1 MSDQAESS
9 LGSPVELGEGD
20 REGRCVVARYGR
32 MGHIG
37 IFGHEMD
44 PPPTGSRVVVRS
56 ERGAELAQVLIHLGG
71 ESGPWSI
78 SDESLGR
85 YLQASGREYP
95 LSRGGRI
102 LRVATAQDLNDQQH
116 LDHSASEEAAFCRQ
130 RIGQLRLE
138 MKLIFVEHLLGG
150 ERIVF
155 YFVAEQRVDFREL
168 VRELAERYHTR
179 IEMRQVGARDEARLL
194 ADYERCGRQCC
205 CQKFLKLLKPVSMR
219 MAKSQKA
226 TLDPAKIS
234 GRCGRLMCCLRYEDR
249 TYEELQA
256 RLPKKKTW
264 IRTGDGVVGKVLE
277 VQILAQL
284 VRLGLPDQAQVVV
297 ANEDIVER
305 DVPEPTGPPTLA
317 ERRAAAAAMAKKPP
331 QPVEEWEPTG
341 DSGSAEPD
349 APEEAGPPE
358 GGRSAEQPASAG
370 KSSGRRRRRR
380 PRKNRGQRREAPS
393 ASSQPATPPS
403 GKPPQAQSAGNSP
416 GKKRRRRRRKRPGGS
431 KPSGPGPQP

>member
-1 MSDQAESS
+1 MSDQAEPSS
-9 LGSPVELGEGD
+9 GPPVELGEGD
-20 REGRCVVARYGR
+20 REGRCVLARYGR

-37 IFGHEMD
+37 VFGHELD
-44 PPPTGSRVVVRS
+44 PPPAPGSKVVVRS
-56 ERGAELAQVLIHLGG
+56 ERGAELAQVLIHMGG
-71 ESGPWSI
+71 ESEPWSI
-78 SDESLGR
+78 SDESLDR
-85 YLQASGREYP
+85 YLQASGPEYP

-116 LDHSASEEAAFCRQ
+116 LDQSASEEAAFCRQ
-130 RIGQLRLE
+130 QIAQFGLE

-168 VRELAERYHTR
+168 VRDLAGRYHTR
-179 IEMRQVGARDEARLL
+179 IEMRQVGARDEARLV
-194 ADYERCGRQCC
+194 ADYERCGRRCC
-205 CQKFLKLLKPVSMR
+205 CQEFLKLLKPVSMR

-256 RLPKKKTW
+256 KLPRKKIW
-264 IRTGDGVVGKVLE
+264 IRTADGVVGKVLE
-277 VQILAQL
+277 VQILTQL
-284 VRLGLPDQAQVVV
+284 VRLVLPDQAQIVV

-305 DVPEPTGPPTLA
+305 DVPEPTGPPTVA
-317 ERRAAAAAMAKKPP
+317 ERRAVAAAMAKKPP
-331 QPVEEWEPTG
+331 EPVEEWEPTG

-349 APEEAGPPE
+349 AAEEAGPPE
-358 GGRSAEQPASAG
+358 GGVSAEQPASAG

-380 PRKNRGQRREAPS
+380 PRNSRGQRREAPS
-393 ASSQPATPPS
+393 ASSQPASPPP
-403 GKPPQAQSAGNSP
+403 GKPPQAQSAG
-416 GKKRRRRRRKRPGGS
+416 KKRRRRRKKRPGGNR
-431 KPSGPGPQP
+431 PPGPAPQP